1 MLRRSRLLVPT
12 SLGAVLLACSAS
24 FGPGS
29 EVWVPDS
36 ASVLVRSAYT
46 GVTDPRLSV
55 ISDSA
60 GWEAA
65 WSAICGT
72 PELCPAPPRV
82 DFAGHS
88 VLLAAMG
95 TRSSGGYVIRVDSVA
110 HSASGDIVFGTDTS
124 PGSTCFVTAALTA
137 PVEAVVTPWPVGA
150 AEWSTRS
157 VVHNCL

>member
-1 MLRRSRLLVPT
+1 MARRSRLLVPM

-46 GVTDPRLSV
+46 GITTARLSV

-65 WSAICGT
+65 WSGICGT
-72 PELCPAPPRV
+72 PELCLAPPRV

-95 TRSSGGYVIRVDSVA
+95 TRSSGGYVIRIDSVA
-110 HSASGDIVFGTDTS
+110 RSATRDIVFVTDTS
-124 PGSTCFVTAALTA
+124 PGSTCIVTAALTA

-150 AEWSTRS
+150 VEWDTSA